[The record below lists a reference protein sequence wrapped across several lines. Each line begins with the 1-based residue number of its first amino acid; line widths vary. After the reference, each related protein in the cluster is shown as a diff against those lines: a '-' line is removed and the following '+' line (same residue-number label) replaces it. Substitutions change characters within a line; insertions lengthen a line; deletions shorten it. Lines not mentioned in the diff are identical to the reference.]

1 MIFNHY
7 HLYATGDGITN
18 FACEYLRSFVHGKN
32 GRKRKKQQLDIANFE
47 RYISAK
53 HLEIQILE
61 TVLESPLEQPLF
73 EVLKAIAKNKA
84 RAHL

>member
-18 FACEYLRSFVHGKN
+18 FACEYLRKVHGKN
-32 GRKRKKQQLDIANFE
+32 GRKRKKQQRDIANFE